1 MVRICLVALILSGC
15 AHNNCAS
22 DMQEVVPL
30 EPPEAVIEREKQRRE
45 RIFGVLSK
53 TRDPR

>member
-53 TRDPR
+53 TGDPR